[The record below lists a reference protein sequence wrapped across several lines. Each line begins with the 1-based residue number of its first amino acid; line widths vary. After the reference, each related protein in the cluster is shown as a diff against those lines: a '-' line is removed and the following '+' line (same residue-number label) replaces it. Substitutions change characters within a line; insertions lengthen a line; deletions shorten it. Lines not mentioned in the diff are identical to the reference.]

1 MKKSVALATLT
12 ATCVWVASLHI
23 EWAAHDNG
31 HLLVVDGTPIDLMGE
46 ISERWNRVAR
56 QCHRVQRVDPHEDI
70 HAQALAV
77 IMDYSPPP
85 SRTANVVSL
94 WAADDWLLAEVE
106 FKELFPAVVLIKRSA
121 TQVSV
126 VPHGVW
132 SGVTKPWKA
141 APHIRQ
147 YLTDQVTGVP
157 LELLRCFELQ
167 SRAF

>member
-31 HLLVVDGTPIDLMGE
+31 HLLVVDGTPIDLLGE

-106 FKELFPAVVLIKRSA
+106 FKELFPAVVLLHGSA
-121 TQVSV
+121 TSLSV
-126 VPHGVW
+126 VPGGVW
-132 SGVTKPWKA
+132 SGVTKPWQA
-141 APHIRQ
+141 APHIRH
-147 YLTDQVTGVP
+147 YLGAQVPGVP
-157 LELLRCFELQ
+157 GDLLSCFELQ
-167 SRAF
+167 SSAF